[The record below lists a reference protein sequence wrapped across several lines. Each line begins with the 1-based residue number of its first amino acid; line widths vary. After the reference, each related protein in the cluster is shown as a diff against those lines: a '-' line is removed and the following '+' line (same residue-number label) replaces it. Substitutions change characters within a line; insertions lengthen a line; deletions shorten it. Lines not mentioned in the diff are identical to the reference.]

1 GGPQIAAFAPVG
13 DDIPPAI
20 GRHDSWNH
28 GNSPVRCVTERM
40 REGVCLIVV
49 VVPPA
54 ARPRAPLAKTGLSG
68 RDCASSPLSS
78 RRPSRPRASSRKA
91 QDYGDRPATC
101 QRALTRFGGRR
112 LSGAVAADFGAV
124 FRAEAQKTERR
135 DQRD

>member
-1 GGPQIAAFAPVG
+1 
-13 DDIPPAI
+13 
-20 GRHDSWNH
+20 
-28 GNSPVRCVTERM
+28 M

-68 RDCASSPLSS
+68 RDCASSPLSLP
-78 RRPSRPRASSRKA
+78 RRPIRRRASSRKA
-91 QDYGDRPATC
+91 QDYGDRPAAC

-112 LSGAVAADFGAV
+112 LSGAVAAHFGAV
-124 FRAEAQKTERR
+124 LRAEAQKTERR